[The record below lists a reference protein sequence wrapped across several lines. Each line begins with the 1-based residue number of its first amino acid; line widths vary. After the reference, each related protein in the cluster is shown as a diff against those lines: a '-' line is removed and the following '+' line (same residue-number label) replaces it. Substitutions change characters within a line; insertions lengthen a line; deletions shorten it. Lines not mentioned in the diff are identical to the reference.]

1 MNNKNNFLSNRLN
14 KYSIRKVSFGTAS
27 LLIGATLLFGVN
39 NDAQAAEETKA
50 NTVSE
55 GQTGEGEPAVAEE
68 AATEVSEALVNEE
81 TVQAEP
87 SEVEATDVSEQEE
100 VATDESETTD
110 VVEEET
116 TQEVSEETA
125 TEKQTETEKE
135 TTTEETETASETQ
148 EEKSPAEAI
157 KQEIAEASE
166 TVTEVKQPDHYQ
178 EANEATSTEE
188 VVTAGETVQ
197 SNETVETP
205 DVPATRYDAA
215 VALSEELE
223 KNKPYATTSGTAFRS
238 AFRSVPT
245 TRAADT
251 YTGKI
256 IDYPG
261 DLVQKLNDPSIAVA
275 PGNINFSPKFV
286 DGKSKSYAFLVNSN
300 GTITKKQ
307 LATNSSG
314 TVVAYRGTYV
324 ELSNNAPEAYVYL
337 SNVGIAGGHIVDAIA
352 KVSIIPSKDG
362 DAANTRYFFM
372 SGRDYLSLASRKGGG
387 AKVDLTFVEHK
398 EQSEFDNLY
407 NTVQLSQTTKDALLQ
422 QLDSIKGAET
432 SVSGL
437 LNVYDLDDYS
447 ATKSKDSRK
456 SITFERNQVDK
467 LYVSNETRQ
476 QSSALMELTEDKV
489 TLTSGSGNFG
499 GTYDNNKRVTVT
511 FENQSQLNYTITGSG
526 ASGPAFH
533 PDGLLLLQVPPYH
546 VEDVSTTTGQ
556 DDQFVIHQTVPARDV
571 RKTNTLPT
579 NVTLG
584 VQAPEG
590 VKLTLKENTTSLF
603 TADKSASTDNNLTI
617 VPGKNGNK
625 DLNLLKNAT
634 YYNKIY
640 DLPITASHGLTLADI
655 ENNTSKWQAL
665 QQYYDKDEEVLKVP
679 LTYTFD
685 NSAQSWDNLTTDK
698 TVAVMNVSDDIKD
711 AFRRIDEAAAAVE
724 EAKKADEAAKA
735 ALAEVNENGL
745 ITPTEVEKLTAA
757 QQNAIA
763 KKTAATNIVNQLPA
777 AYQGDMP
784 TTLAGL
790 TGIDVPAVTDEN
802 ENGVADNVDTL
813 VDDAKKAVEA
823 AKDADQA
830 AKTELAKANGN
841 NLITPEEEAKLKDLA
856 QKAEEA
862 KAAAEAAVA
871 KLPEEPQSVKEQKD
885 TMTGELSSLDGI
897 TVPEVNDEDGN
908 GVADDIDAQQVK
920 EAQAAVEAAKA
931 ADQAA
936 KKALEDFNKDGLITP
951 TDKKE
956 LERLQE
962 EAAAKKAEATAK
974 VEALPEGQKGELP
987 TELEKLD
994 GISVPE
1000 VNDEDGNNVADDVDT
1015 LVDEAKKAV
1024 EAAKEAD
1031 KVAKAA
1037 LVEANENGLITPE
1050 EEAKLTDLAQKA
1062 EEAKAAAEAAVAKLP
1077 EAPQSV
1083 KEQKDTMTG
1092 ELSSLDGIT
1101 VPKINDKD
1109 GNNVADDV
1117 DALVDEAK
1125 KAVEAAKEAD
1135 QAAKDALDKA
1145 NENSLITPTEKAEL
1159 EKLQQVAA
1167 DKKAAAEEKVND
1179 LPEDQKG
1186 ELPTELD
1193 KLEGITIP
1201 EVTDEDENGVADTTD
1216 AQRAEAETAV
1226 EAAKAAD
1233 KAAKDAL
1240 AKANEDGLITP
1251 TDKKELERLQ
1261 EEAAA
1266 KKAAAE
1272 EKVNDLPEDQKGEL
1286 PTELDKLEGITV
1298 PEVTDE
1304 DGNGVADDV
1313 DKQREAAEA
1322 AVAEAKAADKAA
1334 KDALAKANEDSL
1346 ITPTEKAELEKL
1358 QQAAADKKAEA
1369 TAKVEALPEDQKG
1382 DLPTE
1387 LDKLDGITVPE
1398 VTDEDENGVADDVD
1412 KQREAAEA
1420 AVEEAKAADQAAKDA
1435 LAEANED
1442 GLITPTDKKE
1452 LERLQEEA
1460 AAKKAAAEEKVND
1473 LPEDQKGE
1481 LPTELDK
1488 LEGITIP
1495 EVTDEDENGVADTT
1509 DAQRAEAET
1518 AVEAAKAA
1526 DKAAKDALAKA
1537 NEDGLITPT
1546 DKKELERLQE
1556 EAAAKKAAAE
1566 EKVNDL
1572 PEDQKGEL
1580 PTELD
1585 KLEGITVPEV
1595 TDEDENGV
1603 ADDVDKQREAAKAA
1617 VEEAKAADQ
1626 AAKDALAEAN
1636 ENNLITPAEKE
1647 ELERLQEEA
1656 TAKKAAAEEKVND
1669 LPEDQKGDLPS
1680 ELDKLEGITVPE
1692 VTDEDGNGVA
1702 DDVDK
1707 QREAAE
1713 AAVAEAKAAD
1723 KAAKDALAKAN
1734 EDSLIT
1740 PTEKAE
1746 LEKLQQ
1752 AAADKK
1758 AEATA
1763 KVEALPEDQ
1772 KGDLPTELDKLDGIT
1787 VPEVTDEDENGVA
1800 DDVDKQRE
1808 AAEAAVEEAKAA
1820 DQAAKDALAEANED
1834 GLITPTDKKEL
1845 ERLQEEAAA
1854 KKAAA
1859 EEKVNDLPEDQKGEL
1874 PTELDKLEGITVPE
1888 VTDEDEN
1895 GVADDV
1901 DKQREAAKAAVEEA
1915 KAADQA
1921 AKDALAEANEN
1932 NLITP
1937 AEKEELERLQ
1947 EEATAKKA
1955 AAEEKVNDLPEDQK
1969 GELPTE
1975 LDKLEGITV
1984 PEVTDEDENGVADDV
1999 DKQREAAEAAVE
2011 EAKAADKATKDAL
2024 TEANEDGLITPTEKA
2039 ELERLQE
2046 EAVAKKA
2053 EAAEK
2058 VEALPEDQ
2066 KGELP
2071 SELDKLEGITIPE
2084 VTDEDENGVADTTD
2098 AQRAEAETAVEAAKA
2113 ADKAAKDALAKANE
2127 DGLITPTDKKELER
2141 LQEEAAA
2148 KKAAAE
2154 EKVNDLPEDQKGEL
2168 PTELDKLDG
2177 ITVPEVNDEDGNG
2190 VADDVDKQR
2199 EAAEAAVA
2207 EAKAADKATKD
2218 ALTEANEDGLITPTE
2233 KAQLERLQEEAVA
2246 KKAEAAEKV
2255 EALPEDQK
2263 GELPSE
2269 LDKLEGITI
2278 PEVTDEDENG
2288 VADTT
2293 DAQRA
2298 EAETAVEAAKAAD
2311 KAAKDAL
2318 AKANEDGL
2326 ITPTDKKELE
2336 RLQEE
2341 AAAKK
2346 AAAEE
2351 KVNDLP
2357 EDQKGEL
2364 PTELDKLDGITVPE
2378 VNDED
2383 GNGVADDVDKQREAA
2398 EAAVAEAKAADK
2410 AAKDALAKANEDSL
2424 ITPTEKAELE
2434 KLQQAAADKK
2444 AEATAKVEALPEDQK
2459 GDLPTE
2465 LDKLEGITVP
2475 EVTDEDG
2482 NGVADDV
2489 DKQRE
2494 AAEAAVAEAK
2504 AADKAAKDALAK
2516 ANEDGLITPT
2526 DKKELERL
2534 QEEAAAKKAA
2544 AEEKVNDLPEDQK
2557 GELPTELDKLD
2568 GITVPEVN
2576 DEDGNGVADDVDK
2589 QREAA
2594 EAAVAEA
2601 KAADKAAKDAL
2612 AKANEDS
2619 LITPTEKAEL
2629 EKLQQA
2635 AADKKAE
2642 ATAKVEA
2649 LPEDQKGDLP
2659 TELDKLE
2666 GITVPEVTDEDENG
2680 VADDVDKQREAA
2692 KAAVEEAKAA
2702 DKAAKDALAKA
2713 NEDGLITPTD
2723 KKELERLQEEAAAK
2737 KAAAEEKVNDL
2748 PEDQKGELPTELD
2761 KLDGITVPEVN
2772 DEDGNG
2778 VADDVDKQREA
2789 AEAAVAEAKATDKAA
2804 KDALTEANEDGLITP
2819 TEKAELERLQEEAVA
2834 KKAEAAEKVEALPE
2848 DQKGELP
2855 SELDKLEGI
2864 TIPEVT
2870 DEDEN
2875 GVADTTDAQR
2885 AEAEIAV
2892 EAAKAADKAAKD
2904 ALAKTN
2910 EDGLITP
2917 TDKKELE
2924 RLQEEAAAKK
2934 AAAEEKVNDLPEDQ
2948 KGELPTELDKLE
2960 GITVPEVNDE
2970 DGNGVTDDV
2979 DKQREAAEAAVAE
2992 AKAADKAAKDALAKA
3007 NEDSLITP
3015 TEKAELEKLQQAAAD
3030 KKAEAT
3036 AKVEALPE
3044 DQKGDLPTELDK
3056 LEGITVPEVTD
3067 EDENGVADDV
3077 DKQREAAKAAV
3088 EEAKA
3093 ADKAAKDALAK
3104 ANEDGL
3110 ITPTDKKELERL
3122 QEEAAAKKAAA
3133 EEKVNDLPEDQKGEL
3148 PTELDKLDGITVPEV
3163 NDEDGNGVA
3172 DDVDKQREAAE
3183 AAVAEAKA
3191 ADKATKDALTEA
3203 NEDGLITPTEKAQLE
3218 RLQEEAVAKKA
3229 EATEKVEALPE
3240 DQKGELPSE
3249 LDKLEGITIPEVTDE
3264 DENGV
3269 ADDVDAQR
3277 AEAEAA
3283 VADAK
3288 AADKAAKDALTEANE
3303 DGLITPTEKAE
3314 LEKLQQAAADKKAEA
3329 AAKVEALP
3337 EDQKGD
3343 LPSELDKL
3351 EGITVPEVTDED
3363 ENGVA
3368 DTTDAQRT
3376 DAEKAVEEA
3385 KQADQAA
3392 KDGLAKANEDGLITP
3407 TEKAEL
3413 EKLQQAAADKKAEA
3427 AAKVEALPED
3437 QKGELPSELDKLEGI
3452 TVPEVTDE
3460 DENGVA
3466 DDVDAQRAE
3475 AETAVEAAKAADKA
3489 AKDALTEANEDGLI
3503 TPTEKAELER
3513 LQEAAA
3519 EKKAEA
3525 TAKVEALPEDQK
3537 GDLPSELD
3545 KLEGITVP
3553 EVTDEDENGVADDVD
3568 AQRVEAEAAV
3578 ADAKAADKAAK
3589 DALAKANEDSL
3600 ITPTEKAELEK
3611 LQQDAAE
3618 KKAEAAEKVEAL
3630 PEDQKGELPSELDKL
3645 EGIIVPEVT
3654 DEDENGVADTT
3665 DAQRAEA
3672 EAAVAD
3678 AKAADKAAKDA
3689 LTEANEDGLITPTE
3703 KAELE
3708 KLQQAAADKKAEAE
3722 AKVEALP
3729 EDQKGDLPSELDK
3742 LDGII
3747 IPEVN
3752 DSDENGVADDTDA
3765 QRVDAEK
3772 AVEEAKQADQAAKS
3786 ALAKANEDGLI
3797 TPTEKAEL
3805 EKLQQAAA
3813 EKKAEAEAKV
3823 EALPE
3828 GQKGDLPAELDKL
3841 DGITVP
3847 EVNDSDENGVA
3858 DDTDAQRTDAE
3869 KAVEAAKAADQA
3881 AKDALAKAKEDGLI
3895 TPTEKA
3901 ELEKLQQ
3908 AAIDKKVE
3916 ATAKVEALLENQKG
3930 DLPSELEKLDG
3941 ITVPEVN
3948 DADENGIA
3956 DGTDAQRVDAEKAV
3970 EAAKKADQ
3978 AAKDALAE
3986 VNKDGLITPT
3996 EKAELEK
4003 LQEAAADK
4011 KAEATAKVDALPEDQ
4026 KGDLPSELD
4035 KLDGIIIPE
4044 VNDSDENGVAD
4055 TTDAQRAD
4063 AENAVEAAKQAD
4075 HAAKDALAKAQADGI
4090 ITPDEKAELER
4101 LQEEAAAKKAEA
4113 TAKVD
4118 ALPEDQK
4125 GDLPEELDKLTGIV
4139 VPEVTDKNDGD
4150 QSDKDTNTEGQQE
4163 KPGVSPTKPTEKG
4176 NDSIP
4181 VDGETIKEE
4190 APSHKDSEGK
4200 KQTLHELPET
4210 GQDSQQPITLFGG
4223 LITALGGLLFFRRRK
4238 DEKESK

>member
-897 TVPEVNDEDGN
+897 TVP
-908 GVADDIDAQQVK
+908 
-920 EAQAAVEAAKA
+920 
-931 ADQAA
+931 
-936 KKALEDFNKDGLITP
+936 
-951 TDKKE
+951 
-956 LERLQE
+956 
-962 EAAAKKAEATAK
+962 
-974 VEALPEGQKGELP
+974 
-987 TELEKLD
+987 
-994 GISVPE
+994 
-1000 VNDEDGNNVADDVDT
+1000 
-1015 LVDEAKKAV
+1015 
-1024 EAAKEAD
+1024 
-1031 KVAKAA
+1031 
-1037 LVEANENGLITPE
+1037 
-1050 EEAKLTDLAQKA
+1050 
-1062 EEAKAAAEAAVAKLP
+1062 
-1077 EAPQSV
+1077 
-1083 KEQKDTMTG
+1083 
-1092 ELSSLDGIT
+1092 
-1101 VPKINDKD
+1101 KINDKD

-1186 ELPTELD
+1186 
-1193 KLEGITIP
+1193 
-1201 EVTDEDENGVADTTD
+1201 
-1216 AQRAEAETAV
+1216 
-1226 EAAKAAD
+1226 
-1233 KAAKDAL
+1233 
-1240 AKANEDGLITP
+1240 
-1251 TDKKELERLQ
+1251 
-1261 EEAAA
+1261 
-1266 KKAAAE
+1266 
-1272 EKVNDLPEDQKGEL
+1272 DLPS
-1286 PTELDKLEGITV
+1286 ELDKLEGITV

-1322 AVAEAKAADKAA
+1322 AVTEAKAADKAA

-1369 TAKVEALPEDQKG
+1369 TAKVEALPEDQKC
-1382 DLPTE
+1382 DF
-1387 LDKLDGITVPE
+1387 
-1398 VTDEDENGVADDVD
+1398 
-1412 KQREAAEA
+1412 
-1420 AVEEAKAADQAAKDA
+1420 
-1435 LAEANED
+1435 
-1442 GLITPTDKKE
+1442 
-1452 LERLQEEA
+1452 
-1460 AAKKAAAEEKVND
+1460 
-1473 LPEDQKGE
+1473 
-1481 LPTELDK
+1481 
-1488 LEGITIP
+1488 
-1495 EVTDEDENGVADTT
+1495 
-1509 DAQRAEAET
+1509 
-1518 AVEAAKAA
+1518 
-1526 DKAAKDALAKA
+1526 
-1537 NEDGLITPT
+1537 
-1546 DKKELERLQE
+1546 
-1556 EAAAKKAAAE
+1556 
-1566 EKVNDL
+1566 
-1572 PEDQKGEL
+1572 
-1580 PTELD
+1580 
-1585 KLEGITVPEV
+1585 
-1595 TDEDENGV
+1595 
-1603 ADDVDKQREAAKAA
+1603 
-1617 VEEAKAADQ
+1617 
-1626 AAKDALAEAN
+1626 
-1636 ENNLITPAEKE
+1636 
-1647 ELERLQEEA
+1647 
-1656 TAKKAAAEEKVND
+1656 
-1669 LPEDQKGDLPS
+1669 
-1680 ELDKLEGITVPE
+1680 
-1692 VTDEDGNGVA
+1692 
-1702 DDVDK
+1702 
-1707 QREAAE
+1707 
-1713 AAVAEAKAAD
+1713 
-1723 KAAKDALAKAN
+1723 
-1734 EDSLIT
+1734 
-1740 PTEKAE
+1740 
-1746 LEKLQQ
+1746 
-1752 AAADKK
+1752 
-1758 AEATA
+1758 
-1763 KVEALPEDQ
+1763 
-1772 KGDLPTELDKLDGIT
+1772 PTELDKLDGIT

-1975 LDKLEGITV
+1975 LDKL
-1984 PEVTDEDENGVADDV
+1984 
-1999 DKQREAAEAAVE
+1999 
-2011 EAKAADKATKDAL
+2011 
-2024 TEANEDGLITPTEKA
+2024 
-2039 ELERLQE
+2039 
-2046 EAVAKKA
+2046 
-2053 EAAEK
+2053 
-2058 VEALPEDQ
+2058 
-2066 KGELP
+2066 
-2071 SELDKLEGITIPE
+2071 
-2084 VTDEDENGVADTTD
+2084 
-2098 AQRAEAETAVEAAKA
+2098 
-2113 ADKAAKDALAKANE
+2113 
-2127 DGLITPTDKKELER
+2127 
-2141 LQEEAAA
+2141 
-2148 KKAAAE
+2148 
-2154 EKVNDLPEDQKGEL
+2154 
-2168 PTELDKLDG
+2168 DG

-2255 EALPEDQK
+2255 EVLPEDQK

-2475 EVTDEDG
+2475 EVTDEDENGVADDVDKQREAAEAAVEEAKAADKAAKDALAKANEDGLITPTDKKELERLQEEAAAKKAAAEEKVNDLPEDQKGELPTELDKLDGITVPEVNDEDG

-2494 AAEAAVAEAK
+2494 AAEAAVAEAKAADKAAKDALAKANEDSLITPTEKAELEKLQQAAADKKAEATAKVEALPEDQKGDLPTELDKLEGITVPEVTDEDENGVADDVDKQREAAEAAVEEAK

-2702 DKAAKDALAKA
+2702 DKAAKDALANLNK
-2713 NEDGLITPTD
+2713 EGLITPTD

-2748 PEDQKGELPTELD
+2748 PEDQKGELLTELDKLDGITIPEVNDEDGNGVADDVDKQREAAKAAVEEAKAADQAAKKALEDINKEGLITPTDKKELERLEEEAAAKKAAAEEKVNDLPEDQKGELPTELD
-2761 KLDGITVPEVN
+2761 KLEGITVPEVN

-2904 ALAKTN
+2904 ALAKAN

-3007 NEDSLITP
+3007 NEDSLITQ

-3191 ADKATKDALTEA
+3191 ADKAAKDALTEA
-3203 NEDGLITPTEKAQLE
+3203 NEDGLITPTEKAELE

-3303 DGLITPTEKAE
+3303 DGLIMPTEKAE

-3503 TPTEKAELER
+3503 TPTEKAELE
-3513 LQEAAA
+3513 
-3519 EKKAEA
+3519 
-3525 TAKVEALPEDQK
+3525 
-3537 GDLPSELD
+3537 
-3545 KLEGITVP
+3545 
-3553 EVTDEDENGVADDVD
+3553 
-3568 AQRVEAEAAV
+3568 
-3578 ADAKAADKAAK
+3578 
-3589 DALAKANEDSL
+3589 
-3600 ITPTEKAELEK
+3600 K

-3618 KKAEAAEKVEAL
+3618 KKAEATEKVEAL

-3722 AKVEALP
+3722 AKVEPLP

-4075 HAAKDALAKAQADGI
+4075 QAAKDALAKAQADGI

>member
-1 MNNKNNFLSNRLN
+1 M
-14 KYSIRKVSFGTAS
+14 
-27 LLIGATLLFGVN
+27 
-39 NDAQAAEETKA
+39 
-50 NTVSE
+50 
-55 GQTGEGEPAVAEE
+55 
-68 AATEVSEALVNEE
+68 
-81 TVQAEP
+81 
-87 SEVEATDVSEQEE
+87 
-100 VATDESETTD
+100 
-110 VVEEET
+110 
-116 TQEVSEETA
+116 
-125 TEKQTETEKE
+125 
-135 TTTEETETASETQ
+135 
-148 EEKSPAEAI
+148 
-157 KQEIAEASE
+157 
-166 TVTEVKQPDHYQ
+166 
-178 EANEATSTEE
+178 
-188 VVTAGETVQ
+188 TAGETVQ

-546 VEDVSTTTGQ
+546 VEDVSKTTGQ

-1167 DKKAAAEEKVND
+1167 DKKAV
-1179 LPEDQKG
+1179 
-1186 ELPTELD
+1186 
-1193 KLEGITIP
+1193 
-1201 EVTDEDENGVADTTD
+1201 
-1216 AQRAEAETAV
+1216 
-1226 EAAKAAD
+1226 
-1233 KAAKDAL
+1233 
-1240 AKANEDGLITP
+1240 
-1251 TDKKELERLQ
+1251 
-1261 EEAAA
+1261 
-1266 KKAAAE
+1266 
-1272 EKVNDLPEDQKGEL
+1272 
-1286 PTELDKLEGITV
+1286 
-1298 PEVTDE
+1298 
-1304 DGNGVADDV
+1304 
-1313 DKQREAAEA
+1313 
-1322 AVAEAKAADKAA
+1322 
-1334 KDALAKANEDSL
+1334 
-1346 ITPTEKAELEKL
+1346 
-1358 QQAAADKKAEA
+1358 
-1369 TAKVEALPEDQKG
+1369 
-1382 DLPTE
+1382 
-1387 LDKLDGITVPE
+1387 
-1398 VTDEDENGVADDVD
+1398 
-1412 KQREAAEA
+1412 
-1420 AVEEAKAADQAAKDA
+1420 
-1435 LAEANED
+1435 
-1442 GLITPTDKKE
+1442 
-1452 LERLQEEA
+1452 
-1460 AAKKAAAEEKVND
+1460 
-1473 LPEDQKGE
+1473 
-1481 LPTELDK
+1481 
-1488 LEGITIP
+1488 
-1495 EVTDEDENGVADTT
+1495 
-1509 DAQRAEAET
+1509 
-1518 AVEAAKAA
+1518 
-1526 DKAAKDALAKA
+1526 
-1537 NEDGLITPT
+1537 
-1546 DKKELERLQE
+1546 
-1556 EAAAKKAAAE
+1556 
-1566 EKVNDL
+1566 
-1572 PEDQKGEL
+1572 
-1580 PTELD
+1580 
-1585 KLEGITVPEV
+1585 
-1595 TDEDENGV
+1595 
-1603 ADDVDKQREAAKAA
+1603 
-1617 VEEAKAADQ
+1617 
-1626 AAKDALAEAN
+1626 
-1636 ENNLITPAEKE
+1636 
-1647 ELERLQEEA
+1647 
-1656 TAKKAAAEEKVND
+1656 
-1669 LPEDQKGDLPS
+1669 
-1680 ELDKLEGITVPE
+1680 
-1692 VTDEDGNGVA
+1692 
-1702 DDVDK
+1702 
-1707 QREAAE
+1707 
-1713 AAVAEAKAAD
+1713 
-1723 KAAKDALAKAN
+1723 
-1734 EDSLIT
+1734 
-1740 PTEKAE
+1740 
-1746 LEKLQQ
+1746 
-1752 AAADKK
+1752 
-1758 AEATA
+1758 
-1763 KVEALPEDQ
+1763 
-1772 KGDLPTELDKLDGIT
+1772 
-1787 VPEVTDEDENGVA
+1787 
-1800 DDVDKQRE
+1800 
-1808 AAEAAVEEAKAA
+1808 
-1820 DQAAKDALAEANED
+1820 
-1834 GLITPTDKKEL
+1834 
-1845 ERLQEEAAA
+1845 
-1854 KKAAA
+1854 
-1859 EEKVNDLPEDQKGEL
+1859 
-1874 PTELDKLEGITVPE
+1874 
-1888 VTDEDEN
+1888 
-1895 GVADDV
+1895 
-1901 DKQREAAKAAVEEA
+1901 
-1915 KAADQA
+1915 
-1921 AKDALAEANEN
+1921 
-1932 NLITP
+1932 
-1937 AEKEELERLQ
+1937 
-1947 EEATAKKA
+1947 
-1955 AAEEKVNDLPEDQK
+1955 
-1969 GELPTE
+1969 
-1975 LDKLEGITV
+1975 
-1984 PEVTDEDENGVADDV
+1984 
-1999 DKQREAAEAAVE
+1999 
-2011 EAKAADKATKDAL
+2011 
-2024 TEANEDGLITPTEKA
+2024 
-2039 ELERLQE
+2039 
-2046 EAVAKKA
+2046 
-2053 EAAEK
+2053 
-2058 VEALPEDQ
+2058 
-2066 KGELP
+2066 
-2071 SELDKLEGITIPE
+2071 
-2084 VTDEDENGVADTTD
+2084 
-2098 AQRAEAETAVEAAKA
+2098 
-2113 ADKAAKDALAKANE
+2113 
-2127 DGLITPTDKKELER
+2127 
-2141 LQEEAAA
+2141 
-2148 KKAAAE
+2148 
-2154 EKVNDLPEDQKGEL
+2154 
-2168 PTELDKLDG
+2168 
-2177 ITVPEVNDEDGNG
+2177 
-2190 VADDVDKQR
+2190 
-2199 EAAEAAVA
+2199 
-2207 EAKAADKATKD
+2207 
-2218 ALTEANEDGLITPTE
+2218 
-2233 KAQLERLQEEAVA
+2233 
-2246 KKAEAAEKV
+2246 
-2255 EALPEDQK
+2255 
-2263 GELPSE
+2263 
-2269 LDKLEGITI
+2269 
-2278 PEVTDEDENG
+2278 
-2288 VADTT
+2288 
-2293 DAQRA
+2293 
-2298 EAETAVEAAKAAD
+2298 
-2311 KAAKDAL
+2311 
-2318 AKANEDGL
+2318 
-2326 ITPTDKKELE
+2326 
-2336 RLQEE
+2336 
-2341 AAAKK
+2341 
-2346 AAAEE
+2346 
-2351 KVNDLP
+2351 
-2357 EDQKGEL
+2357 
-2364 PTELDKLDGITVPE
+2364 
-2378 VNDED
+2378 
-2383 GNGVADDVDKQREAA
+2383 
-2398 EAAVAEAKAADK
+2398 
-2410 AAKDALAKANEDSL
+2410 
-2424 ITPTEKAELE
+2424 
-2434 KLQQAAADKK
+2434 
-2444 AEATAKVEALPEDQK
+2444 
-2459 GDLPTE
+2459 
-2465 LDKLEGITVP
+2465 
-2475 EVTDEDG
+2475 
-2482 NGVADDV
+2482 
-2489 DKQRE
+2489 
-2494 AAEAAVAEAK
+2494 
-2504 AADKAAKDALAK
+2504 
-2516 ANEDGLITPT
+2516 
-2526 DKKELERL
+2526 
-2534 QEEAAAKKAA
+2534 
-2544 AEEKVNDLPEDQK
+2544 
-2557 GELPTELDKLD
+2557 
-2568 GITVPEVN
+2568 
-2576 DEDGNGVADDVDK
+2576 
-2589 QREAA
+2589 
-2594 EAAVAEA
+2594 
-2601 KAADKAAKDAL
+2601 
-2612 AKANEDS
+2612 
-2619 LITPTEKAEL
+2619 
-2629 EKLQQA
+2629 
-2635 AADKKAE
+2635 
-2642 ATAKVEA
+2642 
-2649 LPEDQKGDLP
+2649 
-2659 TELDKLE
+2659 
-2666 GITVPEVTDEDENG
+2666 
-2680 VADDVDKQREAA
+2680 
-2692 KAAVEEAKAA
+2692 
-2702 DKAAKDALAKA
+2702 
-2713 NEDGLITPTD
+2713 
-2723 KKELERLQEEAAAK
+2723 
-2737 KAAAEEKVNDL
+2737 
-2748 PEDQKGELPTELD
+2748 
-2761 KLDGITVPEVN
+2761 
-2772 DEDGNG
+2772 
-2778 VADDVDKQREA
+2778 
-2789 AEAAVAEAKATDKAA
+2789 
-2804 KDALTEANEDGLITP
+2804 
-2819 TEKAELERLQEEAVA
+2819 
-2834 KKAEAAEKVEALPE
+2834 
-2848 DQKGELP
+2848 
-2855 SELDKLEGI
+2855 
-2864 TIPEVT
+2864 
-2870 DEDEN
+2870 
-2875 GVADTTDAQR
+2875 
-2885 AEAEIAV
+2885 
-2892 EAAKAADKAAKD
+2892 
-2904 ALAKTN
+2904 
-2910 EDGLITP
+2910 
-2917 TDKKELE
+2917 
-2924 RLQEEAAAKK
+2924 
-2934 AAAEEKVNDLPEDQ
+2934 AEEKVNDLPEDQ

-2970 DGNGVTDDV
+2970 DGNGVADDV

-2992 AKAADKAAKDALAKA
+2992 AKATDKAAKDALAKA

-3191 ADKATKDALTEA
+3191 ADKAAKDALTEA
-3203 NEDGLITPTEKAQLE
+3203 NEDGLITPTEKAELE

-3343 LPSELDKL
+3343 LPSELEKL

-4075 HAAKDALAKAQADGI
+4075 QAAKDALAKAQADGI

>member
-1 MNNKNNFLSNRLN
+1 M
-14 KYSIRKVSFGTAS
+14 
-27 LLIGATLLFGVN
+27 
-39 NDAQAAEETKA
+39 
-50 NTVSE
+50 
-55 GQTGEGEPAVAEE
+55 
-68 AATEVSEALVNEE
+68 
-81 TVQAEP
+81 
-87 SEVEATDVSEQEE
+87 
-100 VATDESETTD
+100 
-110 VVEEET
+110 
-116 TQEVSEETA
+116 
-125 TEKQTETEKE
+125 
-135 TTTEETETASETQ
+135 
-148 EEKSPAEAI
+148 
-157 KQEIAEASE
+157 
-166 TVTEVKQPDHYQ
+166 
-178 EANEATSTEE
+178 
-188 VVTAGETVQ
+188 TAGETVQ

-256 IDYPG
+256 IGYPG

-314 TVVAYRGTYV
+314 TVVAYSGTYV

-372 SGRDYLSLASRKGGG
+372 SGRDYLSLASRNGGG

-407 NTVQLSQTTKDALLQ
+407 NTVQPSQTTKDALLQ

-823 AKDADQA
+823 TKDADQA

-1062 EEAKAAAEAAVAKLP
+1062 EEAKAAAAVAKLP

-1186 ELPTELD
+1186 
-1193 KLEGITIP
+1193 
-1201 EVTDEDENGVADTTD
+1201 
-1216 AQRAEAETAV
+1216 
-1226 EAAKAAD
+1226 
-1233 KAAKDAL
+1233 
-1240 AKANEDGLITP
+1240 
-1251 TDKKELERLQ
+1251 
-1261 EEAAA
+1261 
-1266 KKAAAE
+1266 
-1272 EKVNDLPEDQKGEL
+1272 
-1286 PTELDKLEGITV
+1286 
-1298 PEVTDE
+1298 
-1304 DGNGVADDV
+1304 
-1313 DKQREAAEA
+1313 
-1322 AVAEAKAADKAA
+1322 
-1334 KDALAKANEDSL
+1334 
-1346 ITPTEKAELEKL
+1346 
-1358 QQAAADKKAEA
+1358 
-1369 TAKVEALPEDQKG
+1369 
-1382 DLPTE
+1382 
-1387 LDKLDGITVPE
+1387 
-1398 VTDEDENGVADDVD
+1398 
-1412 KQREAAEA
+1412 
-1420 AVEEAKAADQAAKDA
+1420 
-1435 LAEANED
+1435 
-1442 GLITPTDKKE
+1442 
-1452 LERLQEEA
+1452 
-1460 AAKKAAAEEKVND
+1460 
-1473 LPEDQKGE
+1473 
-1481 LPTELDK
+1481 
-1488 LEGITIP
+1488 
-1495 EVTDEDENGVADTT
+1495 
-1509 DAQRAEAET
+1509 
-1518 AVEAAKAA
+1518 
-1526 DKAAKDALAKA
+1526 
-1537 NEDGLITPT
+1537 
-1546 DKKELERLQE
+1546 
-1556 EAAAKKAAAE
+1556 
-1566 EKVNDL
+1566 
-1572 PEDQKGEL
+1572 
-1580 PTELD
+1580 
-1585 KLEGITVPEV
+1585 
-1595 TDEDENGV
+1595 
-1603 ADDVDKQREAAKAA
+1603 
-1617 VEEAKAADQ
+1617 
-1626 AAKDALAEAN
+1626 
-1636 ENNLITPAEKE
+1636 
-1647 ELERLQEEA
+1647 
-1656 TAKKAAAEEKVND
+1656 
-1669 LPEDQKGDLPS
+1669 
-1680 ELDKLEGITVPE
+1680 
-1692 VTDEDGNGVA
+1692 
-1702 DDVDK
+1702 
-1707 QREAAE
+1707 
-1713 AAVAEAKAAD
+1713 
-1723 KAAKDALAKAN
+1723 
-1734 EDSLIT
+1734 
-1740 PTEKAE
+1740 
-1746 LEKLQQ
+1746 
-1752 AAADKK
+1752 
-1758 AEATA
+1758 
-1763 KVEALPEDQ
+1763 
-1772 KGDLPTELDKLDGIT
+1772 
-1787 VPEVTDEDENGVA
+1787 
-1800 DDVDKQRE
+1800 
-1808 AAEAAVEEAKAA
+1808 
-1820 DQAAKDALAEANED
+1820 
-1834 GLITPTDKKEL
+1834 
-1845 ERLQEEAAA
+1845 
-1854 KKAAA
+1854 
-1859 EEKVNDLPEDQKGEL
+1859 
-1874 PTELDKLEGITVPE
+1874 
-1888 VTDEDEN
+1888 
-1895 GVADDV
+1895 
-1901 DKQREAAKAAVEEA
+1901 
-1915 KAADQA
+1915 
-1921 AKDALAEANEN
+1921 
-1932 NLITP
+1932 
-1937 AEKEELERLQ
+1937 
-1947 EEATAKKA
+1947 
-1955 AAEEKVNDLPEDQK
+1955 
-1969 GELPTE
+1969 
-1975 LDKLEGITV
+1975 
-1984 PEVTDEDENGVADDV
+1984 
-1999 DKQREAAEAAVE
+1999 
-2011 EAKAADKATKDAL
+2011 
-2024 TEANEDGLITPTEKA
+2024 
-2039 ELERLQE
+2039 
-2046 EAVAKKA
+2046 
-2053 EAAEK
+2053 
-2058 VEALPEDQ
+2058 
-2066 KGELP
+2066 
-2071 SELDKLEGITIPE
+2071 
-2084 VTDEDENGVADTTD
+2084 
-2098 AQRAEAETAVEAAKA
+2098 
-2113 ADKAAKDALAKANE
+2113 
-2127 DGLITPTDKKELER
+2127 
-2141 LQEEAAA
+2141 
-2148 KKAAAE
+2148 
-2154 EKVNDLPEDQKGEL
+2154 
-2168 PTELDKLDG
+2168 
-2177 ITVPEVNDEDGNG
+2177 
-2190 VADDVDKQR
+2190 
-2199 EAAEAAVA
+2199 
-2207 EAKAADKATKD
+2207 
-2218 ALTEANEDGLITPTE
+2218 
-2233 KAQLERLQEEAVA
+2233 
-2246 KKAEAAEKV
+2246 
-2255 EALPEDQK
+2255 
-2263 GELPSE
+2263 
-2269 LDKLEGITI
+2269 
-2278 PEVTDEDENG
+2278 
-2288 VADTT
+2288 
-2293 DAQRA
+2293 
-2298 EAETAVEAAKAAD
+2298 
-2311 KAAKDAL
+2311 
-2318 AKANEDGL
+2318 
-2326 ITPTDKKELE
+2326 
-2336 RLQEE
+2336 
-2341 AAAKK
+2341 
-2346 AAAEE
+2346 
-2351 KVNDLP
+2351 
-2357 EDQKGEL
+2357 
-2364 PTELDKLDGITVPE
+2364 
-2378 VNDED
+2378 
-2383 GNGVADDVDKQREAA
+2383 
-2398 EAAVAEAKAADK
+2398 
-2410 AAKDALAKANEDSL
+2410 
-2424 ITPTEKAELE
+2424 
-2434 KLQQAAADKK
+2434 
-2444 AEATAKVEALPEDQK
+2444 
-2459 GDLPTE
+2459 
-2465 LDKLEGITVP
+2465 
-2475 EVTDEDG
+2475 
-2482 NGVADDV
+2482 
-2489 DKQRE
+2489 
-2494 AAEAAVAEAK
+2494 
-2504 AADKAAKDALAK
+2504 
-2516 ANEDGLITPT
+2516 
-2526 DKKELERL
+2526 
-2534 QEEAAAKKAA
+2534 
-2544 AEEKVNDLPEDQK
+2544 
-2557 GELPTELDKLD
+2557 
-2568 GITVPEVN
+2568 
-2576 DEDGNGVADDVDK
+2576 
-2589 QREAA
+2589 
-2594 EAAVAEA
+2594 
-2601 KAADKAAKDAL
+2601 
-2612 AKANEDS
+2612 
-2619 LITPTEKAEL
+2619 
-2629 EKLQQA
+2629 
-2635 AADKKAE
+2635 
-2642 ATAKVEA
+2642 
-2649 LPEDQKGDLP
+2649 DLP

-2748 PEDQKGELPTELD
+2748 PEDQKGELPTEL
-2761 KLDGITVPEVN
+2761 E
-2772 DEDGNG
+2772 
-2778 VADDVDKQREA
+2778 
-2789 AEAAVAEAKATDKAA
+2789 
-2804 KDALTEANEDGLITP
+2804 
-2819 TEKAELERLQEEAVA
+2819 
-2834 KKAEAAEKVEALPE
+2834 
-2848 DQKGELP
+2848 
-2855 SELDKLEGI
+2855 
-2864 TIPEVT
+2864 
-2870 DEDEN
+2870 
-2875 GVADTTDAQR
+2875 
-2885 AEAEIAV
+2885 
-2892 EAAKAADKAAKD
+2892 
-2904 ALAKTN
+2904 
-2910 EDGLITP
+2910 
-2917 TDKKELE
+2917 
-2924 RLQEEAAAKK
+2924 
-2934 AAAEEKVNDLPEDQ
+2934 
-2948 KGELPTELDKLE
+2948 
-2960 GITVPEVNDE
+2960 
-2970 DGNGVTDDV
+2970 
-2979 DKQREAAEAAVAE
+2979 
-2992 AKAADKAAKDALAKA
+2992 
-3007 NEDSLITP
+3007 
-3015 TEKAELEKLQQAAAD
+3015 
-3030 KKAEAT
+3030 
-3036 AKVEALPE
+3036 
-3044 DQKGDLPTELDK
+3044 
-3056 LEGITVPEVTD
+3056 
-3067 EDENGVADDV
+3067 
-3077 DKQREAAKAAV
+3077 
-3088 EEAKA
+3088 
-3093 ADKAAKDALAK
+3093 
-3104 ANEDGL
+3104 
-3110 ITPTDKKELERL
+3110 
-3122 QEEAAAKKAAA
+3122 
-3133 EEKVNDLPEDQKGEL
+3133 
-3148 PTELDKLDGITVPEV
+3148 KLDGITVPEV

-3191 ADKATKDALTEA
+3191 ADKAAKDALTEA
-3203 NEDGLITPTEKAQLE
+3203 NEDGLITPTEKAELE

-3249 LDKLEGITIPEVTDE
+3249 LDKLEGITVPEVTDE

-3277 AEAEAA
+3277 AEAETA
-3283 VADAK
+3283 VEAAK
-3288 AADKAAKDALTEANE
+3288 AADKAAKDGLAKANE

-3611 LQQDAAE
+3611 LQQAAAE

-3689 LTEANEDGLITPTE
+3689 LTEANEDGLITLTE

-3708 KLQQAAADKKAEAE
+3708 KLQQDAADKKAEAE

-4181 VDGETIKEE
+4181 VDGEIIKEE